1 MVYVHYVAILLTVSI
16 CLFARPLGSRLGVID
31 HPDGGRKR
39 HPAPTPQIGGVAIMA
54 AVVAS
59 CLGGLVL
66 EDAAARDL
74 YLAILCCGGGIAVV
88 GFMDDQHTIS
98 PSGRLILLAIFSA
111 VALKLDPALMT
122 AQLHTNTFGLIPISP
137 AMFVAVVV
145 VALVGFSSAV
155 NMVDGVNGL
164 IMIFV
169 CIWSA
174 CVAIAGGDAVRET
187 ALVVGAGSLV
197 TLLFN
202 LRGRLFLGDCG
213 TFSVAF
219 VLGLLAIAC
228 HNVGHLPLEAAIVW
242 FFIPVVDC
250 LRLIP
255 LRLSQGRSPF
265 RPDKNHFHHRLAAR
279 LGDQTAVAICGCIV
293 AVTSL
298 GVTLDPGSAQL
309 CLILLTIF
317 YAGFLLVDAYVW
329 NRFLP
334 DAARSNNKRS
344 IKRVTIEPK
353 TMALQTRLNNAL
365 RRRIRRVRSLRL
377 DNTIPK
383 PWRTAAPVAKQA
395 TDDAPIAS
403 AQQISRTMP
412 PYAPRKWGPS
422 LEYRTGDGGIIAL
435 SFLSMPGQTASFSL
449 RDQFGNMH
457 ATKPLDIRVEPLN
470 DPIMSDTLP
479 ADMQEHVKS
488 GGSLELTQVVLEA
501 PTELLDGRS
510 GKAAIHARFGA
521 DQVIIPDVIMEN
533 GRNVEITSFALENN
547 SVSFSGQFKRKQPGA
562 LKLGLYIDGALSTQR
577 EFKLADNGFRGSFLI
592 DDRHLDGAVHQIELR
607 LLPEMTL
614 LASTY
619 ELVPMQI
626 TPWAVLQFHARP
638 PMDASL
644 APAARHHFRSFQLW
658 FEKIQTGIVERMPP
672 LSMLH
677 AELLR
682 GFNKRS
688 AYPRLEFPEPA
699 DPKVSIVVPAHDKF
713 EVTYFCLCALL
724 FAYNDTS
731 FEVIVVDDGSSDETL
746 RIKDFIGGIRVVR
759 HEKSTGF
766 VDACNDGAAV
776 AKGEFVA
783 FLNNDTEVTARWLD
797 ELVAAFADFN
807 GVGLVGSKLVYPNGQ
822 LQEAG
827 GIVWNNGNPWNV
839 GRNGSPADPRYNY
852 LREVDY
858 LSAAAILLP
867 RALWTEVGGFSP
879 EMAPAYFED
888 TDLAMKVRE
897 AGRHVVYVP
906 TSTVYHFEGQS
917 AGTDAAIGMK
927 RFQEIN
933 RPKFREKWRHRF
945 ETHGAEGKLPD
956 REKDRSAAFRVLF
969 VERAFPTVD
978 IDAGSYAAFQE
989 IRLFQSLGAKVTF
1002 LPRNLAWMDRHTHAL
1017 ERIGVECIHA
1027 PFVTD
1032 FVGFLRAH
1040 AKDYDLIYT
1049 CRHYI
1054 ARQVLSIVKSVSP
1067 STRVIVN
1074 LADLHFLREMREAAA
1089 GTPGYTLKKAEATRG
1104 DELGVIAS
1112 SDLTFSYSD
1121 VELAVLESH
1130 LGGSA
1135 PTAKL
1140 PWVVETK
1147 AAPRRFGDTKDIL
1160 FLGGFAHP
1168 PNEQAVRFFATK
1180 VMPQARIQIGD
1191 VVFNVAGSQPTQTL
1205 STLASESVRI
1215 LGYVEHLDDVF
1226 DSARIFVAPLLAGA
1240 GLKGKVLEA
1249 MSRGVPSVL
1258 SPVAA
1263 EGTGLI
1269 HNIDC
1274 LIARTP
1280 DEWINAV
1287 TRLYS
1292 DEELWTRIAT
1302 AALRTAEAR
1311 FSLSAGVEMFASAL
1325 ARIGVS
1331 GRMQGNLI
1339 YKHTRPQRYG

>member
-1 MVYVHYVAILLTVSI
+1 MVYVHYLAILLTVTI
-16 CLFARPLGSRLGVID
+16 CLFARPLGSLLGVID

-39 HPAPTPQIGGVAIMA
+39 HPNPTPQIGGVAIMTAVAVTCA
-54 AVVAS
+54 AG
-59 CLGGLVL
+59 LFLEGG
-66 EDAAARDL
+66 AARDL

-98 PSGRLILLAIFSA
+98 AWGRLILLAIFSA
-111 VALKLDPALMT
+111 VALKLDPALI
-122 AQLHTNTFGLIPISP
+122 AGQLHTNTFGLIPVSP
-137 AMFVAVVV
+137 PVFITFVII
-145 VALVGFSSAV
+145 ALVGFSSAV

-164 IMIFV
+164 IMIFL

-174 CVAIAGGDAVRET
+174 CIAIAGGET
-187 ALVVGAGSLV
+187 IRQMALVVGAGSLV

-213 TFSVAF
+213 TFSIAF
-219 VLGLLAIAC
+219 VIGLLAIAC
-228 HNVGHLPLEAAIVW
+228 HHEGHLPLEAAIVW

-255 LRLSQGRSPF
+255 LRLSMGRSPF

-279 LGDQTAVAICGCIV
+279 LGNKIAVAVCGGVV

-298 GVTLDPGSAQL
+298 TVTVDPGSAQL
-309 CLILLTIF
+309 SLILLSLF
-317 YAGFLLVDAYVW
+317 YAGFLLVDAYAW
-329 NRFLP
+329 DRLLPNRTVP
-334 DAARSNNKRS
+334 
-344 IKRVTIEPK
+344 IKRVPVAPK

-365 RRRIRRVRSLRL
+365 RRRVRRVRSLRL
-377 DNTIPK
+377 DNALSKSLKSAFT
-383 PWRTAAPVAKQA
+383 VQKQA
-395 TDDAPIAS
+395 TDDMPVAASHTPSHGAS
-403 AQQISRTMP
+403 A
-412 PYAPRKWGPS
+412 YAPRKWGPS

-435 SFLSMPGQTASFSL
+435 SFLSVPGQTASFSL

-457 ATKPLDIRVEPLN
+457 AAKPLEIKVEAFN
-470 DPIMSDTLP
+470 DPLMSETLP
-479 ADMQEHVKS
+479 ADMQAHVKS
-488 GGSLELTQVVLEA
+488 GGSVELTQVVLEA
-501 PTELLDGRS
+501 PAELLDGKS
-510 GKAAIHARFGA
+510 GKAAVHARFGA

-533 GRNVEITSFALENN
+533 GRNVEITSFTLENN
-547 SVSFSGQFKRKQPGA
+547 NVSFAGQFKRKPPSA
-562 LKLGLYIDGALSTQR
+562 AKFGLYIDGTLSNQR
-577 EFKLADNGFRGSFLI
+577 EISIAGNAFRGSILI
-592 DDRHLDGAVHQIELR
+592 DDKHLDGAVHQIELR
-607 LLPEMTL
+607 LLPEMTI
-614 LASTY
+614 LAGTY

-626 TPWAVLQFHARP
+626 TPWAILQYHARP
-638 PMDASL
+638 PLNASL
-644 APAARHHFRSFQLW
+644 APAARHHFRSYQLW
-658 FEKIQTGIVERMPP
+658 FEKIQSGIIERMPP
-672 LSMLH
+672 LSALH
-677 AELLR
+677 AELLG
-682 GFNKRS
+682 GFNKRN
-688 AYPRLEFPEPA
+688 AYPRLEFVQPA
-699 DPKVSIVVPAHDKF
+699 NPKVSIVIPAHDKF
-713 EVTYFCLCALL
+713 EVTYYCLCALQ

-731 FEVIVVDDGSSDETL
+731 FEIIVVDDGSSDETQ
-746 RIKDFIGGIRVVR
+746 RIEDFVGGISVVR

-766 VDACNDGAAV
+766 VGACNDGAAI
-776 AKGEFVA
+776 AKGEFIA

-797 ELVAAFADFN
+797 ELVAAFDDFD
-807 GVGLVGSKLVYPNGQ
+807 GIGLVGSKLVYPDGQ

-839 GRNGSPADPRYNY
+839 GRNGSPTDPRYNY
-852 LREVDY
+852 VREVDY

-867 RALWTEVGGFSP
+867 RALWNEVGGFSP
-879 EMAPAYFED
+879 EMAPGYFED

-897 AGRHVVYVP
+897 AGRRVVYVP

-917 AGTDAAIGMK
+917 SGTDAAVGMK

-945 ETHGAEGKLPD
+945 ETHGVEGKLPD

-969 VERAFPTVD
+969 VERSFPTVD

-1002 LPRNLAWMDRHTHAL
+1002 LPRNLAWMDRHTLAL
-1017 ERIGVECIHA
+1017 ERIGVECVYA
-1027 PFVTD
+1027 PYITD
-1032 FVGFLRAH
+1032 FVGYLRAH

-1054 ARQVLSIVKSVSP
+1054 ARQVLSIVKSASP
-1067 STRVIVN
+1067 TTRVIVN

-1089 GTPGYTLKKAEATRG
+1089 GTPGYTIKKAETTRG
-1104 DELGVIAS
+1104 DELGVISS

-1135 PTAKL
+1135 ATAKL
-1140 PWVVETK
+1140 PWVVEAR
-1147 AAPRRFGDTKDIL
+1147 AAPTPYKDTKDIL

-1168 PNEQAVRFFATK
+1168 PNEQAVKFFATK
-1180 VMPQARIQIGD
+1180 VMPQLRAQLSD

-1205 STLASESVRI
+1205 STLESESVRV
-1215 LGYVEHLDDVF
+1215 LGYVENLDDVF
-1226 DSARIFVAPLLAGA
+1226 NHARIFVAPLLAGA

-1263 EGTGLI
+1263 EGTGLT
-1269 HNIDC
+1269 HNVDC

-1280 DEWINAV
+1280 EEWIAAV
-1287 TRLYS
+1287 ARLYT
-1292 DEELWTRIAT
+1292 DEELWNRIAA
-1302 AALRTAEAR
+1302 AALKTAETR
-1311 FSLSAGVEMFASAL
+1311 FSLAAGVEMFEGAL
-1325 ARIGVS
+1325 SRIGVS
-1331 GRMQGNLI
+1331 GRAQGNLV
-1339 YKHTRPQRYG
+1339 YRHTRPQRYG